1 MRSTTVEF
9 PYFHKAFGKEVVVEA
24 EVMLYKGIPNAE
36 SDWDAEDYLEII
48 SVAVYHEG
56 DVLDIDIPRKV
67 IYSEI
72 SAQVRD
78 AEMQQAFLEE
88 DGGF

>member
-9 PYFHKAFGKEVVVEA
+9 PYFHKVFGQEVVVEA

-67 IYSEI
+67 IYAEI
-72 SAQVRD
+72 SAKIRD
-78 AEMQQAFLEE
+78 AEMTQAFLEE